1 MFSVL
6 GGAGLFSHRPHH
18 FSQVQRQ
25 NELLMQSGVGVAQPL
40 LQREV
45 FSHLLCLQR
54 SGGKMPLVVPPFF
67 WLQQIL
73 RCVRMFHSDSV
84 QKISQR

>member
-1 MFSVL
+1 
-6 GGAGLFSHRPHH
+6 
-18 FSQVQRQ
+18 
-25 NELLMQSGVGVAQPL
+25 MQSGVGVAQPL

-67 WLQQIL
+67 GCNKFYDVCECFTVIVSKRFHNDNSSFGMHLQITE
-73 RCVRMFHSDSV
+73 S
-84 QKISQR
+84 KKK